1 MQICSLMRWVAAIM
15 APMVMALALSGCSN
29 STLTE
34 EFRASGTSAPVG
46 ATASL
51 GAPMPSDG
59 EAPPPPSKK
68 SAKLLREVR
77 ALESAGT
84 PGNDGYRIGPQ
95 DVIEISI
102 YQAPDLTKTVQVAE
116 GGLINLPL
124 VGDVRAGGIT
134 ARELEHDLKA
144 KYGARYLQ
152 NPQVSVFVREFN
164 SQRVTLEGAIGRPG
178 VLPYKGPTTLL
189 QVVASAGG
197 MKDIADGSEVIVFRT
212 ANGKKE
218 AARFDLDAIM
228 AGTAQDPPILQG
240 DVVIVGTSVVKKL
253 YSDVIKSLPVFGF
266 FGGLI

>member
-1 MQICSLMRWVAAIM
+1 MQIRLLMGRAAAIM
-15 APMVMALALSGCSN
+15 APVIAALVLSGCSGALN
-29 STLTE
+29 EGFTSSG
-34 EFRASGTSAPVG
+34 ASVPQGT
-46 ATASL
+46 TASL
-51 GAPMPSDG
+51 GV
-59 EAPPPPSKK
+59 PPPPDGEPAAVTKR

-77 ALESAGT
+77 TLESTVT
-84 PGNDGYRIGPQ
+84 PGSEGYRIGPQ
-95 DVIEISI
+95 DVLEISI

-134 ARELEHDLKA
+134 ARELEHELKA

-197 MKDIADGSEVIVFRT
+197 MKDVADGSEVMVFRT

-240 DVVIVGTSVVKKL
+240 DVIIVGTSTVKKL
-253 YSDVIKSLPVFGF
+253 YSDIIKSLPMFGF

>member
-1 MQICSLMRWVAAIM
+1 MASAIL
-15 APMVMALALSGCSN
+15 ALTLSGCSS
-29 STLTE
+29 STLTG
-34 EFRASGTSAPVG
+34 EFTTAGATAPSG

-51 GAPMPSDG
+51 GAAPADG
-59 EAPPPPSKK
+59 EAPPPAKK

-77 ALESAGT
+77 ALESTGT
-84 PGNDGYRIGPQ
+84 PGSDGYRIGPQ
-95 DVIEISI
+95 DVIEVSI

-134 ARELEHDLKA
+134 ARELEHELKA

-178 VLPYKGPTTLL
+178 ILPYKGPTTLL

-197 MKDIADGSEVIVFRT
+197 MKDIADGSEVMVFRT

-218 AARFDLDAIM
+218 AARFDMDAIM

-240 DVVIVGTSVVKKL
+240 DVIIVGTSTLKKL
-253 YSDVIKSLPVFGF
+253 YSDVLKSLPVFGL

>member
-1 MQICSLMRWVAAIM
+1 MQIRSLMGRAAAIA
-15 APMVMALALSGCSN
+15 APALIAFALSGCSG
-29 STLTE
+29 TLTE
-34 EFRASGTSAPVG
+34 QFTSSGASVPAGT
-46 ATASL
+46 TASL
-51 GAPMPSDG
+51 GAPLP
-59 EAPPPPSKK
+59 EEPATASKK

-77 ALESAGT
+77 ALESTVT
-84 PGNDGYRIGPQ
+84 PGSDGYRIGPQ

-116 GGLINLPL
+116 GGTVNLPL

-134 ARELEHDLKA
+134 ARELEHELKA

-197 MKDIADGSEVIVFRT
+197 MKDVADGSEVMVFRT

-240 DVVIVGTSVVKKL
+240 DVIIVGTSTVKKL
-253 YSDVIKSLPVFGF
+253 YSDIIKSLPVFGF

>member
-1 MQICSLMRWVAAIM
+1 MQIFSFMGRAAAIM
-15 APMVMALALSGCSN
+15 APALVALALAGCSG
-29 STLTE
+29 TLTE
-34 EFRASGTSAPVG
+34 EFTSSNAGAPPGT
-46 ATASL
+46 TASL
-51 GAPMPSDG
+51 GAPLPGDG
-59 EAPPPPSKK
+59 EAPPPPKK

-77 ALESAGT
+77 ALESAVT
-84 PGNDGYRIGPQ
+84 PGSDGYRIGPQ

-102 YQAPDLTKTVQVAE
+102 YQAPDLTKVVQVAE
-116 GGLINLPL
+116 GGLVNLPL

-134 ARELEHDLKA
+134 ARELEHELKA

-197 MKDIADGSEVIVFRT
+197 MKDVADGSEIMVFRT

-240 DVVIVGTSVVKKL
+240 DVIIVGTSTLKKL
-253 YSDVIKSLPVFGF
+253 YSDVIKSLPVVGF

>member
-1 MQICSLMRWVAAIM
+1 MQIFSLMGRAAAII
-15 APMVMALALSGCSN
+15 APALVAIALSGCGG

-34 EFRASGTSAPVG
+34 GFTSSGTSALPG

-51 GAPMPSDG
+51 GVPPS
-59 EAPPPPSKK
+59 EAEPPPTIKK

-77 ALESAGT
+77 ALESTAT
-84 PGNDGYRIGPQ
+84 PGSEGYRIGPQ
-95 DVIEISI
+95 DVVEISI

-116 GGLINLPL
+116 GGTINLPL

-134 ARELEHDLKA
+134 ARELEHELKA

-152 NPQVSVFVREFN
+152 DPQVSVFVREYN

-178 VLPYKGPTTLL
+178 ILPYKGPTTLL

-197 MKDIADGSEVIVFRT
+197 MKDVADGSEVMVFRT

-218 AARFDLDAIM
+218 AARFDMDAIM

-240 DVVIVGTSVVKKL
+240 DVIIVGTSTVKKL
-253 YSDVIKSLPVFGF
+253 YSDIMKSLPVLGF

>member
-1 MQICSLMRWVAAIM
+1 MRWAAAIM
-15 APMVMALALSGCSN
+15 APAIMALTLSGCSSN
-29 STLTE
+29 TLTG
-34 EFRASGTSAPVG
+34 EFTTAGTSAPSG

-51 GAPMPSDG
+51 GAPLPSDG
-59 EAPPPPSKK
+59 EAPPPAKK

-77 ALESAGT
+77 ALESTVT
-84 PGNDGYRIGPQ
+84 PGSDGYRIGPQ
-95 DVIEISI
+95 DVIEVSI

-134 ARELEHDLKA
+134 ARELEHELKT

-178 VLPYKGPTTLL
+178 ILPYKGPTTLL

-197 MKDIADGSEVIVFRT
+197 MKDVADGSEVMVFRT

-218 AARFDLDAIM
+218 AARFDMDAIM
-228 AGTAQDPPILQG
+228 AGTAPDPPILQG
-240 DVVIVGTSVVKKL
+240 DVIIVGTSTIKKL
-253 YSDVIKSLPVFGF
+253 YSDIIKSLPVVGF

>member
-1 MQICSLMRWVAAIM
+1 MQIHSLIGRAAAVI
-15 APMVMALALSGCSN
+15 APCLVALALTGCGN
-29 STLTE
+29 SLTE
-34 EFRASGTSAPVG
+34 EFTSSGASVPTGS
-46 ATASL
+46 TASL
-51 GAPMPSDG
+51 GAPLPQGS
-59 EAPPPPSKK
+59 EPASAPKK

-77 ALESAGT
+77 ALESTST
-84 PGNDGYRIGPQ
+84 PGDDGYRIGPQ

-134 ARELEHDLKA
+134 ARELEHELKK

-178 VLPYKGPTTLL
+178 IFPYKGPTTLL
-189 QVVASAGG
+189 QAVANAGG
-197 MKDIADGSEVIVFRT
+197 MKEVADGSEVMVFRT

-240 DVVIVGTSVVKKL
+240 DVIIVGTSTLKKL
-253 YSDVIKSLPVFGF
+253 YSDIVKSLPVVGF

>member
-1 MQICSLMRWVAAIM
+1 MQIRSFMRWAAAIM
-15 APMVMALALSGCSN
+15 APTVMALTLSGCGSN
-29 STLTE
+29 TLTG
-34 EFRASGTSAPVG
+34 EFASSGASAPPG

-51 GAPMPSDG
+51 GAPLPGDG
-59 EAPPPPSKK
+59 EAPPPPAKK
-68 SAKLLREVR
+68 SAKLLREIR
-77 ALESAGT
+77 TLESTVT
-84 PGNDGYRIGPQ
+84 PGSEGYRIGPQ

-134 ARELEHDLKA
+134 ARELEHELKA

-197 MKDIADGSEVIVFRT
+197 MKDVADGSEVMVFRT

-218 AARFDLDAIM
+218 AAPFDLDAIM

-240 DVVIVGTSVVKKL
+240 DVVIVGTSTVKKL
-253 YSDVIKSLPVFGF
+253 YSDIVKSLPVFGF